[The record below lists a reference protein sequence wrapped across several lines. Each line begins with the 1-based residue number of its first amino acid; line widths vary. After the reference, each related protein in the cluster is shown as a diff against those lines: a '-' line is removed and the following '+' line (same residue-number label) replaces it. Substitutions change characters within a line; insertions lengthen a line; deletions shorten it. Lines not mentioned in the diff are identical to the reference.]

1 MKNTWLL
8 AVLFLVLGGG
18 AWYALRSKSAQNN
31 TLTAPDMEFA
41 VKNTGDIGKIFLA
54 DRTGKTATLELKD
67 GVWMYNGT
75 WPARPTA
82 IETLLE
88 TIQKVTVQHVPTTSA
103 KEHMIKTLAAEGIKT
118 EIYDKKGHLLKCY
131 YVGGVTNDEKGTYM
145 IMDQSEQPYIV
156 HIPSFVGQL
165 RVRYFLDGD
174 LWRDRTVF
182 KEKPEAIKSVTVEYP
197 QRKNESFRLEKTEN
211 SAYRVSPYFSTTSP
225 NPSPQRKG
233 FPESYLLQFEQLTAE
248 SFETQMPERDSIT
261 ALVPF
266 AIMTLQRD
274 NGETKQV
281 RYWPVEIKEHP
292 YTHQLFIERYF
303 AEVDQRDFLLVQ
315 HQVFDVVFKPYNFF
329 FETAKPKVKQ

>member
-31 TLTAPDMEFA
+31 TLTSPDMEFA

-54 DRTGKTATLELKD
+54 DRKGRTATLELKD

-75 WPARPTA
+75 WPARATA
-82 IETLLE
+82 VETLLE
-88 TIQKVTVQHVPTTSA
+88 TIQRVNVQHVPTTSA
-103 KEHMIKTLAAEGIKT
+103 KEHMIKSLAAEGIKT
-118 EIYDKKGHLLKCY
+118 EIYDKKGQLMKCY

-145 IMDQSEQPYIV
+145 IMDKSEQPYIV

-165 RVRYFLDGD
+165 RVRYFLGDD
-174 LWRDRTVF
+174 LWRDRSVF

-197 QRKNESFRLEKTEN
+197 QRKNESFRLEKIKEGEYKVN
-211 SAYRVSPYFSTTSP
+211 PYFSTTQP

-233 FPESYLLQFEQLTAE
+233 FPESYLLQFEQLSAE
-248 SFETQMPERDSIT
+248 SYETNMPQRDSIA

-281 RYWPVEIKEHP
+281 RYWPVEIKRNP
-292 YTHQLFIERYF
+292 YDQQLYIERYF
-303 AEVDQRDFLLVQ
+303 AEVDQRDFMLVQ
-315 HQVFDVVFKPYNFF
+315 DRNFGVVFKPYNFF
-329 FETAKPKVKQ
+329 FENAKHKLKQ